1 MINQKQI
8 MIEWDKAGLPNNH
21 YTYGDITSIFEDLSH
36 SAENDLEANKMF
48 ILAIRKAAMA
58 NSTTSMAVQ
67 NIVRKWLLAGLTSAQ
82 AVGDYEKESQ
92 QMKQKGRYGQPVKQ
106 ESKVSE
112 PTSDE
117 IKQQNERWAK
127 ELGYE
132 SVEAMAKGT
141 HDILVNLRATRAER
155 LANKPKTG
163 LTAEGHQV
171 VRRF

>member
-1 MINQKQI
+1 MINKKQI
-8 MIEWDKAGLPNNH
+8 MVEWQKAGLKINGF
-21 YTYGDITSIFEDLSH
+21 TSDDI
-36 SAENDLEANKMF
+36 NDIYDHLAHNADSEVEAHKMF
-48 ILAIRKAAMA
+48 ILAIRKAEKNGAATQWAVSNNA
-58 NSTTSMAVQ
+58 NYWGQ
-67 NIVRKWLLAGLTSAQ
+67 AGLTNAQ

-92 QMKQKGRYGQPVKQ
+92 QMKQKGRYGQPLKQ

-112 PTSDE
+112 PTSNE

-132 SVEAMAKGT
+132 SVAAMAKGT

-155 LANKPKTG
+155 LANKPKSG

-171 VRRF
+171 VRRV

>member
-1 MINQKQI
+1 MINQKKI
-8 MIEWDKAGLPNNH
+8 MIEWDKAGLPNNN
-21 YTYGDITSIFEDLSH
+21 YTYGDITSIYDDLSH
-36 SAENDLEANKMF
+36 SSDNELEANKMF

-58 NSTTSMAVQ
+58 NSTTSMAVE
-67 NIVRKWLLAGLTSAQ
+67 NIVREWLLAGLTNAQ
-82 AVGDYEKESQ
+82 AIGDYEKESQ
-92 QMKQKGRYGQPVKQ
+92 QMQRKGRYGQPIKQ
-106 ESKVSE
+106 ESKASE

-141 HDILVNLRATRAER
+141 HDLLVNLRATRKER
-155 LANKPKTG
+155 LANKPKSG

>member
-1 MINQKQI
+1 MINKKQI
-8 MIEWDKAGLPNNH
+8 MVEWQKAGLKINGFTNDDVN
-21 YTYGDITSIFEDLSH
+21 DIYDHLAHNADSEV
-36 SAENDLEANKMF
+36 EAHKMF
-48 ILAIRKAAMA
+48 ILAIRKAAKNGAATQWAVSNNA
-58 NSTTSMAVQ
+58 NSWVQ
-67 NIVRKWLLAGLTSAQ
+67 AGLTNAK
-82 AVGDYEKESQ
+82 AVGDYEKEAQ
-92 QMKQKGRYGQPVKQ
+92 QIKQKGRYGQPIKQ
-106 ESKVSE
+106 ESKVAE

-117 IKQQNERWAK
+117 IKEQNERWAK

-132 SVEAMAKGT
+132 SVAAMAKGT